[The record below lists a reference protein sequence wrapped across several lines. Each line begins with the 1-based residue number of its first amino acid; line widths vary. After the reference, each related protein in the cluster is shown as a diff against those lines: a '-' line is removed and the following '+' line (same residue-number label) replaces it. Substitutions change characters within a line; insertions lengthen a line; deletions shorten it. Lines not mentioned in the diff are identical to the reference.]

1 MARRPRVVPVARRA
15 KVPVAVSVVVP
26 IRRPVVEHWQMDPV
40 EAVPPVAGLVQET
53 FSLAYRDHTLRFFRG
68 ARCEPDPSLVA
79 FLQSQNCPILWEA
92 NDVTER

>member
-1 MARRPRVVPVARRA
+1 MRRREQVPED
-15 KVPVAVSVVVP
+15 VP
-26 IRRPVVEHWQMDPV
+26 IVDYWQSVKPMQSDPV

-53 FSLAYRDHTLRFFRG
+53 FSLAYREHTLRFYRG
-68 ARCEPDPSLVA
+68 ARCEPDPTLAA